1 MANLTSPGVSVLV
14 SDESAYASAGAG
26 TIPLLVLATREDKT
40 DPTGTYSDDIA
51 IYSKAAFA
59 GQVVSVTSQRELTQ
73 YFGLPTF
80 RKDNNAIVEGDETHE
95 YGLLAA
101 YSFLG
106 QGSQA
111 YVVRANIDL
120 TKLEPKSDQPVGPA
134 TLGTLWLDTNAS
146 KYGIHV
152 YNGSRWEEKTPL
164 VQVSKFSGTDESL
177 VEAVLEPTINVQIG
191 KYLVLVSIASTG
203 MTLRYFVGENV
214 VAESVST
221 PTWVKLDENYSGG
234 MVTYDKHYNAPL
246 VPTSNDIWIK
256 TTTPSNGVNI
266 QLYIADIFGEFNPV
280 TVQGIST
287 NYNSAFPAL
296 ATFVNQDGTRVTNI
310 SSLSNGNAQLASY
323 SSARDGEVT
332 FNTVTE
338 TVNKVGHGYSN
349 DMIVKFN
356 NIVSTTGISENTL
369 YYVKAATADTFQLSE
384 TSGGVT
390 IPLVSNGANPS
401 AQISRVRDNYR
412 LELLYTLSNL
422 AEQIDDTYTV
432 VAQATQPTG
441 IPTDGD
447 MWYSTNKTN
456 LDIVTRDSTGWTRV
470 VANKIVYSVIK
481 PSTKSD
487 GSALSADDVWVDLS
501 AAERDYP
508 SMYRYSNG
516 VWEKH
521 DNTDQST
528 EFGVIFD
535 DFFPISNN
543 LLPGA
548 PNYQLYPEGMLAI
561 NMCRSGN
568 TIRDYN
574 SSRASSWNW
583 RNAAPNHADGSGAFG
598 RFAQRKIIANAM
610 QAAIS
615 GNDALRE
622 PIYPFTVL
630 CAPNYPE
637 LTDELVTL
645 NTDRGETGFI
655 IIDTPMHKNPTEVV
669 TWAQGNNAT
678 ENGQDGL
685 VTKNT
690 YSAVYYPAIRT
701 TTPSGDTVTAPPSH
715 AVIYQIAYND
725 SIAYP
730 WFAAAGLTRGSV
742 RNGSAAGYIGLEGEF
757 KSISLSQGQRDS
769 LYVNSINPIATFPSE
784 GVVIFGNKS
793 LHPFA
798 SALDRVNVGR
808 LVAYL
813 RERFEIIGRPFLFEP
828 NDKPTRDRVAAV
840 YENFLLDILAKRG
853 VTDFFVLCSEENN
866 TPARIDR
873 NELWIEIGIIP
884 TKSTEFIY
892 IPLRILNTGAI

>member
-14 SDESAYASAGAG
+14 SDESAYASPGAG

-51 IYSKAAFA
+51 VFSKAAYA

-80 RKDNNAIVEGDETHE
+80 RKDNNTIVEGDETHE

-111 YVVRANIDL
+111 YVVRANVDL
-120 TKLEPKSDQPVGPA
+120 AKLEPKSVEPVGPA
-134 TLGTLWLDTNAS
+134 ILDTLWLDTDAS
-146 KYGIHV
+146 KYGLHA
-152 YNGSRWEEKTPL
+152 YNGSRWEEKSPI
-164 VQVSKFSGTDESL
+164 
-177 VEAVLEPTINVQIG
+177 VEVASDALEPTIDVQIG
-191 KYLVLVSIASTG
+191 KYLVLVSITTTDL
-203 MTLRYFVGENV
+203 TLRYFLGENV
-214 VAESVST
+214 VEETVTT

-234 MVTYDKHYNAPL
+234 TVTYNKHYN
-246 VPTSNDIWIK
+246 VPATPILGDIWVK
-256 TTTPSNGVNI
+256 TTTPSNGLNI
-266 QLYIADIFGEFNPV
+266 KLYVADTFGEFNPV
-280 TVQGIST
+280 TIQGIST
-287 NYNSAFPAL
+287 NYTTVSPAT
-296 ATFVNQDGTRVTNI
+296 AIFVMQDGTSVSTISPLTN
-310 SSLSNGNAQLASY
+310 GFAQVASY
-323 SSARDGEVT
+323 AVDKRIE
-332 FNTVTE
+332 
-338 TVNKVGHGYSN
+338 
-349 DMIVKFN
+349 I
-356 NIVSTTGISENTL
+356 
-369 YYVKAATADTFQLSE
+369 
-384 TSGGVT
+384 
-390 IPLVSNGANPS
+390 
-401 AQISRVRDNYR
+401 
-412 LELLYTLSNL
+412 LYTQNSL

-432 VAQATQPTG
+432 LAQNTQPTG
-441 IPTDGD
+441 IPTNGD
-447 MWYSTNKTN
+447 MWYDTDKVG
-456 LDIVTRDSTGWTRV
+456 LDILTRGSAGWQRA
-470 VANKIVYSVIK
+470 VADTIVYSVIK
-481 PSTKSD
+481 PSKRSD
-487 GSALSADDVWVDLS
+487 GNNLSVNDIWVDLS
-501 AAERDYP
+501 ADERDYP
-508 SMYRYSNG
+508 SMYRYYGSG
-516 VWEKH
+516 IWEKH
-521 DNTDQST
+521 DNSDQTTDLGVL
-528 EFGVIFD
+528 FG
-535 DFFPISNN
+535 DFFADSTTLIAD
-543 LLPGA
+543 A
-548 PNYQLYPEGMLAI
+548 PNYLLYPQGMLAV
-561 NMCRSGN
+561 NMCRSAN
-568 TIRDYN
+568 TIREYD
-574 SSRASSWNW
+574 SSLATTWKW
-583 RNAAPNHADGSGAFG
+583 RNAAANHADGSGAFG
-598 RFAQRKIIANAM
+598 RFAQRKIIATAM

-655 IIDTPMHKNPTEVV
+655 IIDAPMHKNPTQVV

-757 KSISLSQGQRDS
+757 KSLSLSQGQRDS
-769 LYVNSINPIATFPSE
+769 LYVNKINPIATFPSE

-853 VTDFFVLCSEENN
+853 VTDFFVLCDESNN
-866 TPARIDR
+866 TASRIDR